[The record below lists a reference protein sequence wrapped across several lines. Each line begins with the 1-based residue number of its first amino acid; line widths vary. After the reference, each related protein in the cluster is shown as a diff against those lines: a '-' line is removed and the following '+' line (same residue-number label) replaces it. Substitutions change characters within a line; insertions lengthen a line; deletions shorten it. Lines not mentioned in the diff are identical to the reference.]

1 MNYEIIPTQNV
12 DQHWY
17 CLFFKLCV
25 PIHGVLKY
33 MGKAT
38 GLFNESLDPY
48 VGVDWGT
55 PVVNLSALT
64 IMTFNM

>member
-48 VGVDWGT
+48 VGVD
-55 PVVNLSALT
+55 
-64 IMTFNM
+64 